1 MSGFFYLDM
10 CDFFRIFVKEIFK
23 QKTMQVMTES
33 EMERFLNEM
42 ADVDVNEPIRIERMM
57 KFDNQKFTQWAVHSG
72 GKFTPA
78 LSTTQTL
85 DSGFYEIG
93 HDSQMGTYMEKKE
106 VSADELYHLPS
117 NELVDIIED
126 IEKFWNRRD
135 KYEQY
140 NFIHKRGILLY
151 GQPGCGKSAIIQLC
165 TKHLIDNMNGIVINI
180 TNGDQVEYY
189 SKMIGKLRQVEPNR
203 PLVVIFEDIDAIASE
218 GNWTTSMILN
228 LLDGIKQIQNVVYI
242 ATTNHPEKLED
253 RITNRPSRFDRRY
266 EVELP
271 NEEVRKSYIQNKL
284 SEDDLKGINMDEWIK
299 ESEGFSLAHMR
310 ELVISVITMDNS
322 FEDTIAR
329 LKGMKV
335 KPKIKSNTSGIGFA
349 FNK

>member
-1 MSGFFYLDM
+1 MGKHGFSEAKFDELLAELSQMDVEDGEIIGYSTPSP
-10 CDFFRIFVKEIFK
+10 RINI
-23 QKTMQVMTES
+23 
-33 EMERFLNEM
+33 
-42 ADVDVNEPIRIERMM
+42 

-72 GKFTPA
+72 GKFTPTLA
-78 LSTTQTL
+78 TTEHL
-85 DSGFYEIG
+85 ESGFYEIN
-93 HDSQMGTYMEKKE
+93 HDSNIGTFLEKKE
-106 VSADELYHLPS
+106 VSTDELYHLPS
-117 NELVDIIED
+117 PELVDIIED
-126 IEKFWNRRD
+126 IEKFWNRKD
-135 KYEQY
+135 KYKEY

-165 TKHLIDNMNGIVINI
+165 TKYLIENMNGIVINI

-189 SKMIGKLRQVEPNR
+189 SKIIGKLRQVEPNR

-242 ATTNHPEKLED
+242 ATTNHPDKLED

-271 NEEVRKSYIQNKL
+271 NEEVRKAYIQNKL
-284 SEDDLKGINMDEWIK
+284 SEEDLKGINIDEWVK

-310 ELVISVITMDNS
+310 EMIISVVTMDNS
-322 FEDTIAR
+322 FEDTISR
-329 LKGMKV
+329 LKGMKI
-335 KPKIKSNTSGIGFA
+335 KPKIKSGNSGIGFG